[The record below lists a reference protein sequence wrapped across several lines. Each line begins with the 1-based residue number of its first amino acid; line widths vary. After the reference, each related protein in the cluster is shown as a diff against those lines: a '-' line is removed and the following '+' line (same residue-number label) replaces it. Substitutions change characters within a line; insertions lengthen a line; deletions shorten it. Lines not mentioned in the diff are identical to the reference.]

1 MAAGSARA
9 ACQTAA
15 VGMRAFEG
23 CSIAVVVA
31 VVLELEVRVECHPG
45 VVESP
50 SAGGLDGCRFQAP
63 VVELLEAVLSR
74 GMRSSHGSGC
84 WE

>member
-1 MAAGSARA
+1 MAAGSVRA
-9 ACQTAA
+9 ACRTAA

-23 CSIAVVVA
+23 CSIAVAVA
-31 VVLELEVRVECHPG
+31 VVPELEVRVECHPD

-50 SAGGLDGCRFQAP
+50 SAGGLDGCHSQAP
-63 VVELLEAVLSR
+63 VVELLEVVLSQGR
-74 GMRSSHGSGC
+74 RSSHGSGC